1 MIAAGCDVGSLT
13 AEAVILDDG
22 RILAAEII
30 RVRPRPEQSAR
41 EVMDLALARAGLSY
55 SDLGYTVSTGYGRE
69 TISFA
74 DHNISEISC
83 HGRGAHHLV
92 PGVRTVIDIGGQDCK
107 AIRVDAGG
115 FLEDFVMN
123 DKCAAGTGRSL
134 ELMSQYLGVHYS
146 ELAGLAAQAERVITI
161 TSQCSIFSELEIMHY
176 LMEDQPRISDGG
188 HLAELARRYPEA
200 KLICAHL
207 CGGGDWEWTIKTL
220 RHAKS
225 VFLDTSGSVV
235 DEGMVEM
242 AVKVLGADRLLF
254 GADMSFTAGVGKI
267 RGARL
272 TDEERGRILGGNML
286 RVLQR
291 RGGSR

>member
-115 FLEDFVMN
+115 FLDDFVMN

-176 LMEDQPRISDGG
+176 LMEDQRPADVAAGICE
-188 HLAELARRYPEA
+188 AMARRVKMLVGRIGVKQDLAISGGVCKNRGVVACLEEMLGATFVSFDQDPQIVGALGAALFAAERA
-200 KLICAHL
+200 RRASRRVRTPAAAAGK
-207 CGGGDWEWTIKTL
+207 GGG
-220 RHAKS
+220 S
-225 VFLDTSGSVV
+225 
-235 DEGMVEM
+235 
-242 AVKVLGADRLLF
+242 
-254 GADMSFTAGVGKI
+254 
-267 RGARL
+267 
-272 TDEERGRILGGNML
+272 
-286 RVLQR
+286 
-291 RGGSR
+291 